1 MQEVKALGYTDKPD
15 YAKLRGILQQGLK
28 SIGATDD
35 KKLDFGMSTNG
46 AGQPSVKVRATFS
59 TTSKSRPLSHSLI
72 HGALKMLRQ
81 SLFEARCLKTSPFQH
96 PIICLPFESRFKFE
110 NAHTRSKTN
119 CSG

>member
-35 KKLDFGMSTNG
+35 KKLDFGVSTNG

-59 TTSKSRPLSHSLI
+59 TTSKSRPLSHSLT
-72 HGALKMLRQ
+72 HGALKILRQ
-81 SLFEARCLKTSPFQH
+81 SLFEARHLKTSPF
-96 PIICLPFESRFKFE
+96 
-110 NAHTRSKTN
+110 
-119 CSG
+119 